1 MGQLSFLRL
10 SAGTMPSFCKRSQ
23 SHGRRLKMLT
33 GLGLCTWLLQ
43 RQRPL
48 FLTQG
53 WIINFFFGFHQSSS
67 FAQEEELL
75 GSQGLQPDILA
86 SDFFF
91 FTGKTLTQK
100 MDLSALFALVSRG
113 WQFQEILSGNA
124 AAEGAAEPHL
134 CVFVPV
140 PHSPGHWALH
150 VKGRASPRNIPT
162 RINGWHWMSIN
173 DIPLSLLT
181 NNPNSLSESPQQ

>member
-48 FLTQG
+48 FPTQG

-67 FAQEEELL
+67 FSQEEELL
-75 GSQGLQPDILA
+75 GSRGLQPDILA

-91 FTGKTLTQK
+91 FHRQNSYAENGFKRIVCSGFTWLAVSGDSERECSCRGCCKAPPVCICSCATQPR
-100 MDLSALFALVSRG
+100 ALGTPRKRSGFSKEHPNKNKWVALDVD
-113 WQFQEILSGNA
+113 Q
-124 AAEGAAEPHL
+124 
-134 CVFVPV
+134 
-140 PHSPGHWALH
+140 
-150 VKGRASPRNIPT
+150 
-162 RINGWHWMSIN
+162 
-173 DIPLSLLT
+173 
-181 NNPNSLSESPQQ
+181 

>member
-1 MGQLSFLRL
+1 
-10 SAGTMPSFCKRSQ
+10 
-23 SHGRRLKMLT
+23 
-33 GLGLCTWLLQ
+33 
-43 RQRPL
+43 
-48 FLTQG
+48 
-53 WIINFFFGFHQSSS
+53 
-67 FAQEEELL
+67 
-75 GSQGLQPDILA
+75 
-86 SDFFF
+86 
-91 FTGKTLTQK
+91 

-113 WQFQEILSGNA
+113 WQFQEILSRNA
-124 AAEGAAEPHL
+124 AAEGAAKPHL

-162 RINGWHWMSIN
+162 RINGWHWMLIN